1 MRLRHDRFAGF
12 GAVSL
17 DTIDE
22 RITHIAHITDI
33 LRRRKLVFAQYRLL
47 KHGCADY
54 TLRIQQYL

>member
-22 RITHIAHITDI
+22 RITHITDI
-33 LRRRKLVFAQYRLL
+33 LRRRKLVFAQYRLIE
-47 KHGCADY
+47 HGCADY